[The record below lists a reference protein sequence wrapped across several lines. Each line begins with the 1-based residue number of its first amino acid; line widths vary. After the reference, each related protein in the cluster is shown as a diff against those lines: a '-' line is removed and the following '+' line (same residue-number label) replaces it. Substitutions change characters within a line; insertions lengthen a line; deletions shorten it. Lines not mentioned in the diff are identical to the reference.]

1 MNALAVLIIEDDLWL
16 AEQYS
21 RMLLSAGY
29 IVTIASHAQVAIQ
42 MIDDNQPDAIIL
54 DMLLTG
60 STALA
65 LLHELQSYGDTG
77 VIPIIMCTNLAN
89 ELSLDNLRSYGVRKI
104 IDKTTMT
111 PDDLIVAL
119 RDITT

>member
-1 MNALAVLIIEDDLWL
+1 MNALAVLIIEDDSWL

-29 IVTIASHAQVAIQ
+29 KVTITSHAQAAIQ
-42 MIDDNQPDAIIL
+42 MIDDNQPGAIIL

-77 VIPIIMCTNLAN
+77 AIPIIMCTNLAN

-104 IDKTTMT
+104 IDKTTMA

>member
-1 MNALAVLIIEDDLWL
+1 MKPPAVLIVEDDLWL

-21 RMLLSAGY
+21 RVLSLAGY
-29 IVTIASHAQVAIQ
+29 KVTITSHAEVAIQ
-42 MIDDNQPDAIIL
+42 IIDDIQPDVIIL

-65 LLHELQSYGDTG
+65 LMHELQSYGDTA
-77 VIPIIMCTNLAN
+77 VIPIILCTNLAN
-89 ELSLDNLRSYGVRKI
+89 ELSLDNLRSYGVRQI
-104 IDKTTMT
+104 IDKTTMA